1 MTWNPYGT
9 GGDDPS
15 TAPGEGLS
23 GSQVPPSSWSAQQGS
38 GYGGHGQSG
47 YGQSSYDQSSPGQSS
62 YDQSSPGQSSPGQS
76 SPGQS
81 SYDPAGASQS
91 DSIPPAAAG
100 AHYVPGSPART
111 STGTNSVQKPGLRAL
126 AVFLVL
132 GSLVY
137 LGWHAGVWGEPLLNS
152 LMLQNCAV
160 PDGRLTCLT
169 SDAIHRWV
177 YAPMLGVLVAWGFA
191 SGAATEAKN
200 GRARGYV
207 HLLCGIAALVVG
219 GLVSSQ

>member
-15 TAPGEGLS
+15 TPPGEGLS

-62 YDQSSPGQSSPGQS
+62 YD
-76 SPGQS
+76 
-81 SYDPAGASQS
+81 PAGASQS
-91 DSIPPAAAG
+91 DSIPSAAAG

-111 STGTNSVQKPGLRAL
+111 SPGTHGVQRPGLRAL

-137 LGWHAGVWGEPLLNS
+137 LGWHAGLWGEPLLNS
-152 LMLQNCAV
+152 LMLENC
-160 PDGRLTCLT
+160 PDPDERMTCLT

-177 YAPMLGVLVAWGFA
+177 YAPMLAVLVAWGFA

-207 HLLCGIAALVVG
+207 HLLGGIAALVVG
-219 GLVSSQ
+219 GVVSSQ

>member
-9 GGDDPS
+9 GGDDPG
-15 TAPGEGLS
+15 APPGEGP
-23 GSQVPPSSWSAQQGS
+23 GASQGPPSSWSTQQGS
-38 GYGGHGQSG
+38 GYSG
-47 YGQSSYDQSSPGQSS
+47 YGQNTYGQNSHGQSS
-62 YDQSSPGQSSPGQS
+62 HDS
-76 SPGQS
+76 
-81 SYDPAGASQS
+81 AGASQS

-111 STGTNSVQKPGLRAL
+111 SPGTHGVQRPGLRAL

-137 LGWHAGVWGEPLLNS
+137 LGWHAGLWGEPLLNS
-152 LMLQNCAV
+152 LVLENC
-160 PDGRLTCLT
+160 PDPDERMTCLT

-177 YAPMLGVLVAWGFA
+177 YAPMLAVLVAWGFA

-219 GLVSSQ
+219 AVVSSQ